1 MPKVAFSDC
10 YVTIWRGEDCL
21 TFLDGL
27 SSNQTI
33 NLNNNHVIQ
42 SSILN
47 KNAKIIDFVTI
58 LNLGGFLAIVGHE
71 NNFQAML
78 DFVTPKILQSDV
90 AITDITELN
99 DVVIIYDEENTIPIG
114 TCETIDEVTYAS
126 ISNGLTYCIAGKKIN
141 FGGENMGEEFN
152 EWRIDN
158 VIPWYEYEIN
168 SKSIPYSC
176 GLNKYVHDSKGCY
189 TGQEILTRMR
199 TRNRGIKIL
208 KNILNSK
215 LDKEKVTTKGREKS
229 LVLVNQ

>member
-21 TFLDGL
+21 SFLDGL
-27 SSNQTI
+27 SSNQI
-33 NLNNNHVIQ
+33 VNLKKNQVIQ
-42 SSILN
+42 SSILD

-58 LNLGGFLAIVGHE
+58 LHLGGFLAIVGHE
-71 NNFQAML
+71 SNFQSML

-90 AITDITELN
+90 SITDISKLN
-99 DVVIIYDEENTIPIG
+99 DVAIIFDEENSIPMA
-114 TCETIDEVTYAS
+114 TCQTIDDVTYAR
-126 ISNGLTYCIAGKKIN
+126 IRRDMIYCIAGKKVN
-141 FGGENMGEEFN
+141 FGGDNMGDDFH
-152 EWRIDN
+152 EWRITN
-158 VIPWYEYEIN
+158 LIPWYEYEIN

-176 GLNKYVHDSKGCY
+176 GLNQYVHDSKGCY

-208 KNILNSK
+208 KSIPNSK

-229 LVLVNQ
+229 LVIVNQ

>member
-42 SSILN
+42 SSILT

-58 LNLGGFLAIVGHE
+58 LNLGSFLAIVGHK

-90 AITDITELN
+90 VITDITELN
-99 DVVIIYDEENTIPIG
+99 DVIIIYDEENTIPIG

-126 ISNGLTYCIAGKKIN
+126 ISRSLTYCIAGKKIN
-141 FGGENMGEEFN
+141 FGGEEMGEEFH
-152 EWRIDN
+152 EWRINN

-176 GLNKYVHDSKGCY
+176 GLNQYVHDSKGCY

>member
-42 SSILN
+42 SSILT
-47 KNAKIIDFVTI
+47 KNAKIIDFVSI
-58 LNLGGFLAIVGHE
+58 LNLGSFLAIVGHK

-90 AITDITELN
+90 VITDITELN
-99 DVVIIYDEENTIPIG
+99 DVIIIYDEENTIPTG

-126 ISNGLTYCIAGKKIN
+126 ISRGLTYCIAGKKIN
-141 FGGENMGEEFN
+141 FGGEKMGEEFN
-152 EWRIDN
+152 EWRINN

-176 GLNKYVHDSKGCY
+176 GPVSY
-189 TGQEILTRMR
+189 THLT
-199 TRNRGIKIL
+199 L
-208 KNILNSK
+208 P
-215 LDKEKVTTKGREKS
+215 TKRI
-229 LVLVNQ
+229 V